1 MTATGKKPCCQA
13 IGPPRAQPASGLTL
27 QQKAARLAHAL
38 RKWRR
43 SGAPLVAR
51 DVYRRRLDV
60 CQACAH
66 YRAEGNLGLGE
77 CAVCG
82 CTRAKLWL
90 ATAACPHP
98 EGVRWRAE
106 AT

>member
-1 MTATGKKPCCQA
+1 MTCCHA
-13 IGPPRAQPASGLTL
+13 SSPSPPVCQPAVGLTL

-38 RKWRR
+38 RKWKAA
-43 SGAPLVAR
+43 GAPLVER
-51 DVYRRRLDV
+51 EIYRQRLAL
-60 CQACAH
+60 CQTCEH

-82 CTRAKLWL
+82 CTRTKLWL

-98 EGVRWRAE
+98 AGAKWKEVG
-106 AT
+106 